1 MKLIHLPSE
10 TVSNYDEKSAKTLLN
25 SAQADYIRSTIPEHW
40 RVEGYDKGW
49 EWANANSE
57 TQDKKEW
64 DWVSNKSLRS
74 KKIANAFFEGNILQK
89 QTQLIFR
96 AEFEYHIY
104 NPWKAKQGKAREYD
118 SPIINELL
126 AEVEKEKE
134 NEMNWLRSSQEM
146 NWLRSSQAGWLV
158 DPANGLLKNPTK
170 EHLQLLAES
179 MGYDLVKKKESEK
192 RWESEDNH
200 FCFYNEE
207 LSCWIVDKIDG
218 HAIVLDRK
226 EITQLIKEVGHI
238 IEKYEEFI

>member
-25 SAQADYIRSTIPEHW
+25 SAQADYIRFTIPQYW
-40 RVEGYDKGW
+40 KVEGYDKSW
-49 EWANANSE
+49 EWATPEGVKCKEGEYMEYDMVAYNKFGYNNSACH
-57 TQDKKEW
+57 KP
-64 DWVSNKSLRS
+64 NLP
-74 KKIANAFFEGNILQK
+74 
-89 QTQLIFR
+89 LISR

-126 AEVEKEKE
+126 AEVEKE
-134 NEMNWLRSSQEM
+134 NEM

-158 DPANGLLKNPTK
+158 DPANGLLKNPTRPK
-170 EHLQLLAES
+170 IDYEKANLEHLQLLAES